1 MGHYFYYYCMS
12 DYTSMPNSIKRAAK
26 QPYKPTMDELLNG
39 TGMPSHISVQDTTEP
54 YSEANIAAGLRW
66 LASFKYPPSWGK
78 DIVLP
83 PVFAVAKEG
92 ASQAAKHITKE
103 AEKEIKFMLP
113 NPYEGLINEAV
124 NRHISK

>member
-1 MGHYFYYYCMS
+1 MAAYMS
-12 DYTSMPNSIKRAAK
+12 GESGNADNWLADRYAA
-26 QPYKPTMDELLNG
+26 L
-39 TGMPSHISVQDTTEP
+39 QDNTRVP
-54 YSEANIAAGLRW
+54 YSEANIASGLRW
-66 LASFKYPPSWGK
+66 LARFKYPPSWGK

-124 NRHISK
+124 NRHISKNKNVN